1 MFRIPASLKRP
12 AIALLAS
19 LVVVTAAQADHFKF
33 VVAFLDGA
41 LTGTTHTGY
50 FKTDAACGNFKPDQA
65 PGDRMLSLAITID
78 GDLFTMQDD
87 VDFPG
92 MPMARVKCD
101 GYTSWFDY
109 YTNATGAPHNKALSM
124 VRRDLAYDMIENTVT
139 MYRWVQGERI
149 LYSTGVIFDI
159 IPISAREAP
168 PEPECL
174 PCHSSMQ
181 VPDRAFRAK

>member
-1 MFRIPASLKRP
+1 MFQVPGSMKRP

-19 LVVVTAAQADHFKF
+19 LIGVSAAHADHFKF

-50 FKTDAACGNFKPDQA
+50 FKTEGPCGNFRPDNPA
-65 PGDRMLSLAITID
+65 GERLLSLAITID
-78 GDLFTMQDD
+78 GDLFIMQDD
-87 VDFPG
+87 VNFPG
-92 MPMARVKCD
+92 FPLTRVKCD
-101 GYTSWFDY
+101 GYTSFFDY

-124 VRRDLAYDMIENTVT
+124 VRRDLAYNMIENTVT
-139 MYRWVQGERI
+139 MYRWVQGQRI

-159 IPISAREAP
+159 FPISAREAP

-181 VPDRAFRAK
+181 VPERRR